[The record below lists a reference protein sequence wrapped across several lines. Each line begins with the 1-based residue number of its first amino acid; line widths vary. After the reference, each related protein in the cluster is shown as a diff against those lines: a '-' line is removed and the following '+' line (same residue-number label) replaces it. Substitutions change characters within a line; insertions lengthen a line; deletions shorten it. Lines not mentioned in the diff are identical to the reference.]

1 MIFDSGASCSAFPRE
16 VGEGYGIVKDEHAG
30 YEYHGAGSENSA
42 IKDGTR
48 AHALDA
54 VCLILPLTV
63 EKECDTFH
71 CKN

>member
-42 IKDGTR
+42 IKDEGRRAIQFFEENFSLTR
-48 AHALDA
+48 CIADL
-54 VCLILPLTV
+54 
-63 EKECDTFH
+63 KR
-71 CKN
+71 